1 MSRDRNLLHPELN
14 EKLDELIEKC
24 EKAGLIIKITDCVR
38 TKAEQD
44 ALYAQGRTKA
54 GAIVTNV
61 KYPNSMHNWGIA
73 ADFCRNDGKGAYND
87 SDGFFTKVGV
97 IAENIGLEW
106 GGRWTSFV
114 DKPHLQMSGWGS
126 TPKKLIEKYGTP
138 EAYRRTWE
146 VSETVFGTEMV
157 ICMPT
162 LRKGSGGLAVRLW
175 QVIVGADADGI
186 FGTKTDS
193 ATRSFQN
200 KRGLAVDGIVGKNS
214 WKAGL
219 KDFVR

>member
-14 EKLDELIEKC
+14 AKLDKLIEAC
-24 EKAGLIIKITDCVR
+24 EGRGLRIKITDCVR
-38 TKAEQD
+38 TKSEQD
-44 ALYAQGRTKA
+44 ALYAQGRTAA

-87 SDGFFTKVGV
+87 TDGFFEKVGE
-97 IAENIGLEW
+97 IAESIGLEW

-126 TPKKLIEKYGTP
+126 TPSKLIEKYGTP
-138 EAYRRTWE
+138 EAYKRTWR
-146 VSETVFGTEMV
+146 VSDVELS
-157 ICMPT
+157 ISLPT
-162 LRKGSGGLAVRLW
+162 IRKGSGGLAVSLW
-175 QVIVGADADGI
+175 QAIVGVDADGI
-186 FGTKTDS
+186 FGNKTEQ
-193 ATRSFQN
+193 ATISFQN
-200 KRGLAVDGIVGKNS
+200 KKGLAVDGIVGKNS

-219 KDFVR
+219 NDFVR

>member
-1 MSRDRNLLHPELN
+1 MSRDRNLLHPDLN
-14 EKLDELIEKC
+14 EKLDELMKLC
-24 EKAGLIIKITDCVR
+24 EAEGLNIKITDTVR

-44 ALYAQGRTKA
+44 ALYAQGRTSA

-87 SDGFFTKVGV
+87 TDGFFGKVGA
-97 IAENIGLEW
+97 IAEKLGLEW
-106 GGRWTSFV
+106 GGRWTGFV

-138 EAYRRTWE
+138 EAYKTTWKAPE
-146 VSETVFGTEMV
+146 GVGTLSV
-157 ICMPT
+157 NISLPT
-162 LRKGSGGLAVRLW
+162 IRKGSSGLAVKLW
-175 QVIVGADADGI
+175 QAIVGVEADGV
-186 FGTKTDS
+186 FGNKTER
-193 ATRSFQN
+193 ATISFQN
-200 KRGLAVDGIVGKNS
+200 KAGIAVDGIVGKNS